1 MSTLAIF
8 DLDETLLAGDSDY
21 QWGLFLVE
29 KGVLERAEYD
39 ARVRAFYELYRSGR
53 LSATEF
59 LDFKMYP
66 LADFTR
72 EQLDAWH
79 AEFLRKRIAPM
90 VRPGAWA
97 LLDRHRQDTRVIVTG
112 TNEFVTGPIA
122 EHLRVP
128 ALIATTLE
136 VVNGRFTGRGCG
148 TPCFREGKIV
158 RLEEW
163 LASCGRQ
170 LSDYGESWF
179 YTDSIND
186 LPLLSRV
193 THPVAVHPDDRLR
206 AHALSAG
213 WRVLAI

>member
-29 KGVLERAEYD
+29 KGVLERGAYD
-39 ARVRAFYELYRSGR
+39 ARVREFYDLYRSGR
-53 LSATEF
+53 LTAAEF

-79 AEFLRKRIAPM
+79 AEFLRRRIAPM

-112 TNEFVTGPIA
+112 TNEFVTAPIA
-122 EHLRVP
+122 ALLRVP
-128 ALIATTLE
+128 TLIATKLE

-163 LASCGRQ
+163 LRSRNQ
-170 LSDYGESWF
+170 QFSDFDETWF

-193 THPVAVHPDDRLR
+193 THPIAVHPDDRLR
-206 AHALSAG
+206 AHALAAG
-213 WRVLAI
+213 WRIVAL